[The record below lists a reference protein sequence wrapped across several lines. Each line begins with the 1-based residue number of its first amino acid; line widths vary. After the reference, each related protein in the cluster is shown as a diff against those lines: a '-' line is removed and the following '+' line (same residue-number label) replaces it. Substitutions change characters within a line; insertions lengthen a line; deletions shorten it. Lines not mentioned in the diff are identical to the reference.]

1 MITLNLPKKQVNA
14 VLVAVDSEIDYQFR
28 SGKPD
33 WEFYPI
39 LAATLMA
46 YHTMRCKF
54 EDAKYAEDAF
64 ETEVEDF

>member
-1 MITLNLPKKQVNA
+1 MITFNLPKKQVNA

-39 LAATLMA
+39 LASTLMA

>member
-14 VLVAVDSEIDYQFR
+14 ILVAVDSEIDYQFR

-33 WEFYPI
+33 WEFYPA

-46 YHTMRCKF
+46 YYTTRCKF
-54 EDAKYAEDAF
+54 EEENCNDE
-64 ETEVEDF
+64 

>member
-14 VLVAVDSEIDYQFR
+14 VLVAVESEIDYQF
-28 SGKPD
+28 SNGKPD
-33 WEFYPI
+33 WEFYPA

-46 YHTMRCKF
+46 YYTVRCKF

>member
-1 MITLNLPKKQVNA
+1 MITFNLPKKQVNA

-54 EDAKYAEDAF
+54 EDAKYADDAF